1 MNKVIIVDASESD
14 RRLMSSLLVKHGYKP
29 IAYIVRFRVNSI
41 ASLPVTPSIV
51 ISMTVTTLRNLLIS
65 TVGSIPSLYFSESFC
80 KASIFSF
87 SSTTNRALPNT
98 ITLVLPRQ
106 NVNATSINPA
116 RIRIIQF
123 ISMKSLF
130 EGCRNFRRLL
140 LRHCKGTEDSK
151 SKCKTLIME

>member
-80 KASIFSF
+80 YFNQKCNRSLGFGIDRNIFCD
-87 SSTTNRALPNT
+87 
-98 ITLVLPRQ
+98 
-106 NVNATSINPA
+106 
-116 RIRIIQF
+116 
-123 ISMKSLF
+123 SLF
-130 EGCRNFRRLL
+130 PPNHILPTCFTSVGIPVCEEQGSQPC
-140 LRHCKGTEDSK
+140 S
-151 SKCKTLIME
+151 S